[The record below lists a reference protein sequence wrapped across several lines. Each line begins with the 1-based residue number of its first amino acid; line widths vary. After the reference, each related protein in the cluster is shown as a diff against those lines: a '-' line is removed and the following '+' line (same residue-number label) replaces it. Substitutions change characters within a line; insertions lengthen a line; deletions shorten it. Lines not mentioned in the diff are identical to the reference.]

1 MEVTR
6 KIAGYV
12 ANASLEDFP
21 PEALDVAK
29 GGIIDCVACML
40 AGSRE
45 PLTDILC
52 RFVRTTGGKLS
63 STVVGKGFKTSAPEA
78 ALVNAAAAH
87 ALDYDDITPPM
98 KGHPSVVLLP
108 ALLALAR
115 ICCAQDKR
123 DPVAVPLPWL
133 RAPGGSCGAAPS

>member
-98 KGHPSVVLLP
+98 KGHPSVVPCLP
-108 ALLALAR
+108 CWPLVRRNSREGKTSSWPIWWGLRWPVMWAL
-115 ICCAQDKR
+115 
-123 DPVAVPLPWL
+123 P
-133 RAPGGSCGAAPS
+133 